1 MKNLKRLSDF
11 TLMLLSVFVL
21 LACKKD
27 KLTND
32 LDAYEGRF
40 TWEYTLFKENW
51 WDSDFTKRNAS
62 QFDYVAEIEFN
73 NEGKLFLYIDGEEV
87 HKTGFSVESNETLD
101 GTISLKIKPAK
112 KNSKDIDLPKYLEL
126 TLKNDTLSMGDFPAK
141 SYDQSFSGTHYFLRN

>member
-1 MKNLKRLSDF
+1 MKSSKNFSKF
-11 TLMLLSVFVL
+11 TLVFLSVLVL